1 MYDTRTNFHTQKTT
15 KIDKKIG
22 KLFTGY
28 VATSA
33 SCQTPSMTA
42 AVLWIRI
49 HTGINGINQRQKVLR
64 RKQKSTHSYSQ
75 CCGALPFFLGS
86 GSRNFLSAPAPPK
99 KARLR
104 PAPVPKNRFFT
115 KHLKN
120 LSFNNKKASINLD
133 FVPKT
138 GKKFTKYI
146 YRYSVSNF
154 FFFLFDT

>member
-1 MYDTRTNFHTQKTT
+1 MNGTLLVQIFIRKKTT

-49 HTGINGINQRQKVLR
+49 HTGINGINQRQKGFKTEAKKYPFLF
-64 RKQKSTHSYSQ
+64 S
-75 CCGALPFFLGS
+75 ALPFFLGS
-86 GSRNFLSAPAPPK
+86 GSRNFLSAPAPP
-99 KARLR
+99 
-104 PAPVPKNRFFT
+104 
-115 KHLKN
+115 
-120 LSFNNKKASINLD
+120 KKASINLD

>member
-49 HTGINGINQRQKVLR
+49 HTGINGINQRQKGFKTEAKKYPFLF
-64 RKQKSTHSYSQ
+64 S
-75 CCGALPFFLGS
+75 ALPFFLGS

-104 PAPVPKNRFFT
+104 PAPVPKNRFFA

>member
-120 LSFNNKKASINLD
+120 LSFNNKKSFNKPR
-133 FVPKT
+133 FCPKN
-138 GKKFTKYI
+138 GEKIHKIYI
-146 YRYSVSNF
+146 PVLGLK
-154 FFFLFDT
+154 FFLLLV